1 MEVIDTRIILPL
13 ISILAI
19 GSLEVDIL
27 KKWILK
33 IKTSESVF
41 QYLLEALVLGSISLV
56 IPMLAVAILADRID
70 SSKILERFVYIYFAL
85 GLAYLVFKVYMW
97 IRRKLPAIVLG
108 ERRKITRSLETLLV
122 IAVFL
127 MIFFYTLQ
135 GLVYPL
141 RGWDFLHFY
150 LPNSFRVYITGQ
162 LGKINELNFYPQFKP
177 PLNILLYAYVFFVT
191 QSEMLHLVPMMFLS
205 GTVYLCYKIAKFEGI
220 SKRNSLIA
228 SIAFLATPFV
238 FFLVYEFQYYQET
251 YVMFFTT
258 AAFYFFRRFFK
269 EDKTKNRLYY
279 AILVSLSLSGCI
291 LSKVSGFIIPIVL
304 FVAMPSDKI
313 GKVLRILIIT
323 GFSFQLVRK
332 SIFDI
337 YLGTGILISLL
348 SCYCVYLVI
357 KSKTLSFSYT
367 RWFFILGIYLLPLT
381 IGILWGLYIL
391 TIPGVRDILFDLYV
405 NLNYNLVS
413 LKWPGIALPA
423 TETYLENAHTA
434 NFVSSS
440 FSILIAT
447 MFAGTWAL
455 FKIAGFVKAH
465 GKHNELLLWLVFFFV
480 FWQGFFAK
488 GSIRYMSPIIVPLTI
503 VFIIGLT
510 SVIDF
515 FNIRDG
521 KDRDGFLAIIFIIAS
536 AYLSLYPIMPFEI
549 VNETFHMRW
558 YLAHQR
564 IGSLIGYIFLF
575 TFFTVFLIWKE
586 KELKISFPQ
595 IYVRKFNAR
604 KIIAGFLLF
613 ILFFVPFGAQAALL
627 IYVNFDLQEFQSEYC
642 YYTRAEY
649 MELVDA
655 INRLG
660 YSDDQVVMTINT
672 PGLEYYASQPVIDM
686 FMLSLIRNAGLG
698 NTTFPLSVKNVTKL
712 LDFFEKYNVAIFVSL
727 NTSNDWYP
735 AFMVNYYWYYFM
747 YRFLYNNLYFDYRF
761 SNSEFV
767 MFTIKSYEP
776 YIGPVDIQIV
786 GGTDKESLMARNPNS
801 LLVNS
806 TTSTIDSL
814 LDLTSVPSSNLIN
827 ISTEVGYYTSSNS
840 TIRNQVNQYN
850 YNKSSN
856 EEFTRFTLF
865 NLPFENTML
874 MYIDISITYEDF
886 FGAKEELNYF
896 LSPMVGRSVNITRH
910 ASYWNYTGYYGFS
923 YY

>member
-1 MEVIDTRIILPL
+1 MEVIDTRIILPI

-19 GSLEVDIL
+19 GFLEVDIL

-33 IKTSESVF
+33 IKTSNSVF
-41 QYLLEALVLGSISLV
+41 EYFLESLVLGSISLV
-56 IPMLAVAILADRID
+56 IPMLAVAILAERID

-97 IRRKLPAIVLG
+97 IRKKLPALVLS
-108 ERRKITRSLETLLV
+108 ERKNISRSVETLLLV
-122 IAVFL
+122 VVLL
-127 MIFFYTLQ
+127 MLFFYTLQ

-162 LGKINELNFYPQFKP
+162 LGQINELNFYPQFKP
-177 PLNILLYAYVFFVT
+177 PLNVLLYSYVFFVT
-191 QSEMLHLVPMMFLS
+191 QSEMLHLVPMMFLA

-220 SKRNSLIA
+220 SKRNSLLA
-228 SIAFLATPFV
+228 AVAFLATPFV

-258 AAFYFFRRFFK
+258 AAFYFFRRFYK
-269 EDKTKNRLYY
+269 ETKSKNKFYY
-279 AILVSLSLSGCI
+279 ALLVSFALSGCI
-291 LSKVSGFIIPIVL
+291 LSKVSGFVIPIVL
-304 FVAMPSDKI
+304 LVAMPSDKI
-313 GKVLRILIIT
+313 GKALRILIIA
-323 GFSFQLVRK
+323 GFSFQLIRK

-337 YLGTGILISLL
+337 YLGTGILILLL
-348 SCYCVYLVI
+348 SIYCIYLVMR
-357 KSKTLSFSYT
+357 SKTLTFSYK

-405 NLNYNLVS
+405 NLQYNQIS

-440 FSILIAT
+440 FSILLVA

-455 FKIAGFVKAH
+455 FKIAGFVKSH

-503 VFIIGLT
+503 VFIVGLT
-510 SVIDF
+510 TIIEF
-515 FNIRDG
+515 FNNRDG
-521 KDRDGFLAIIFIIAS
+521 KDRDGFLATIFIIAS

-549 VNETFHMRW
+549 VNEDFHMRW
-558 YLAHQR
+558 FLAHQR
-564 IGSLIGYIFLF
+564 VGSLIGHIFLF
-575 TFFTVFLIWKE
+575 TLITLLLIWKE
-586 KELKISFPQ
+586 KELKISFPM
-595 IYVRKFNAR
+595 IYVRKFNLR
-604 KIIAGFLLF
+604 KILAGFLIF
-613 ILFFVPFGAQAALL
+613 IVFFVPFGAQAALL
-627 IYVNFDLQEFQSEYC
+627 IYVNFDLQEFQSKYC

-686 FMLSLIRNAGLG
+686 FMLSLIRNAGLS
-698 NTTFPLSVKNVTKL
+698 NTTFPLSIENVTKL
-712 LDFFEKYNVAIFVSL
+712 MGFFETYNVAIFVTL
-727 NTSNDWYP
+727 NTTNDWYP
-735 AFMVNYYWYYFM
+735 AFLVHYYWHYFI
-747 YRFLYNNLYFDYRF
+747 YRFLYNNLYFNFRF
-761 SNSEFV
+761 SNSEFI
-767 MFTIKSYEP
+767 MFTLNSYEP

-786 GGTDKESLMARNPNS
+786 GGTDKESIMASNPNS
-801 LLVNS
+801 VIIDAN
-806 TTSTIDSL
+806 TSTIDAV
-814 LDLTSVPSSNLIN
+814 LDFTSVPSSLPIN
-827 ISTEVGYYTSSNS
+827 VSTEIGYYTSSNNTFRTHGNIYS
-840 TIRNQVNQYN
+840 
-850 YNKSSN
+850 YNKFVD
-856 EEFTRFTLF
+856 EEFTRIPLF
-865 NLPFENTML
+865 SLPLEDTML
-874 MYIDISITYEDF
+874 MYIDISIAYEDYL
-886 FGAKEELNYF
+886 GTIEEINYF
-896 LSPMVGRSVNITRH
+896 LSPMSGSSVNITRG
-910 ASYWNYTGYYGFS
+910 ASYWNYTGHYGFS